1 MIFANLD
8 SLAKRRLLSQGLP
21 LHYYLEYLLHAAT
34 CLRELS
40 FDTLQI
46 INTARLP
53 VNSYGAVEM
62 PHDFVD
68 DVMVG
73 IPVGGMLQPVAKRD
87 NINPLRT
94 FGADGQFENWTSSN
108 SQETNAI
115 FSGTWTWFWN
125 VNDFGEPTGRM
136 FGAGSGS
143 NNGYMVDRKRRQIQV
158 TGNFT
163 SDEIVLMYIS
173 DGQSADNATQI
184 DVRAQAAIDAFV
196 GWKTSQNA
204 DIKDSYEAAT
214 FYNEKRMLRSRLN
227 DLTPDDIKTIIR
239 RNYKATAKT

>member
-8 SLAKRRLLSQGLP
+8 SIAKRRLLANGLP
-21 LHYYLEYLLHAAT
+21 LHYYLEHLLHAAT

-40 FDTLQI
+40 FDTLHI

-53 VNSYGAVEM
+53 VNDYNAVDL
-62 PHDFVD
+62 PFDFVD

-94 FGADGQFENWTSSN
+94 FDEDGQFANWTESN
-108 SQETNAI
+108 SEETNAI

-143 NNGYMVDRKRRQIQV
+143 DNGYMVDRKRRQIQL
-158 TGNFT
+158 TGSFT

-184 DVRAQAAIDAFV
+184 DVRAQAAIDAFI
-196 GWKTSQNA
+196 GWKASPNA

-214 FYNEKRMLRSRLN
+214 FYNEKRMLRARLD
-227 DLTPDDIKTIIR
+227 DLTILDIKAIIR
-239 RNYKATAKT
+239 RNYKAAPKN